1 METCSDAVMVSQAQ
15 AHHDHQSIRSDA
27 ADDDDDGESERE
39 REREKREKEERG
51 VHEKVTCSFMPI
63 AETKAENHPW
73 MLMQQLV

>member
-27 ADDDDDGESERE
+27 ADDDDDGERERE
-39 REREKREKEERG
+39 RERVRRER

-63 AETKAENHPW
+63 AETKAETI
-73 MLMQQLV
+73 LGC

>member
-27 ADDDDDGESERE
+27 ADDDDDGERE
-39 REREKREKEERG
+39 REERG

>member
-1 METCSDAVMVSQAQ
+1 MIINQSDRMLLMMTMM
-15 AHHDHQSIRSDA
+15 
-27 ADDDDDGESERE
+27 ERE
-39 REREKREKEERG
+39 RERERERREG

>member
-39 REREKREKEERG
+39 RERERERKKRGGCMRKSHVLSCPLPKQRQKTILG
-51 VHEKVTCSFMPI
+51 C
-63 AETKAENHPW
+63 
-73 MLMQQLV
+73 

>member
-27 ADDDDDGESERE
+27 ADDDDDGERE
-39 REREKREKEERG
+39 RERVRRER

-63 AETKAENHPW
+63 AETKAETI
-73 MLMQQLV
+73 LGC

>member
-39 REREKREKEERG
+39 RKKRGGCMRKSHVLSCPLPKQRQKTILG
-51 VHEKVTCSFMPI
+51 C
-63 AETKAENHPW
+63 
-73 MLMQQLV
+73 